1 MSMQLVLDDNDGISI
16 PLDDCTCE
24 AWALQC
30 DRAIHAGKLQGLQ
43 ERVAMCFALSLSEC
57 LDSDLKP
64 PTGAQLKFATDISR
78 ELGVALPSEAL
89 RYRGAMTEFIQRF
102 ADALRSKR
110 SGYLAGG
117 SR

>member
-1 MSMQLVLDDNDGISI
+1 MPMQLVLDDDEGISI
-16 PLDDCTCE
+16 PLDDCTRE

-30 DRAIHAGKLQGLQ
+30 DRAINAGKLEGWL
-43 ERVAMCFALSLSEC
+43 ERVAMCFALSLAEC

-64 PTGAQLKFATDISR
+64 PTGAQLKYATDISR

-102 ADALRSKR
+102 ADAMRSKR
-110 SGYLAGG
+110 RSYLPRGG
-117 SR
+117 

>member
-1 MSMQLVLDDNDGISI
+1 MPVQLVLDDEGGISI
-16 PLDDCTCE
+16 PLDDCTRE

-30 DRAIHAGKLQGLQ
+30 DRAIHAGKLEGLQ

-64 PTGAQLKFATDISR
+64 PTAAQLKFATDISR

-89 RYRGAMTEFIQRF
+89 RYRGSMGEFINRY
-102 ADALRSKR
+102 AEALRSKR
-110 SGYLAGG
+110 RSYL
-117 SR
+117 SRD